1 MIPIVS
7 ALGGQFSSLIGGS
20 VVIEMVFSFPGI
32 GTYMMTAVSNRDYP
46 VIRSCVLI
54 LALFAAVMVLVTDLA
69 YAYLDPRIKAQY
81 ILKKAKKEEAA

>member
-1 MIPIVS
+1 
-7 ALGGQFSSLIGGS
+7 
-20 VVIEMVFSFPGI
+20 
-32 GTYMMTAVSNRDYP
+32 MMTAVSNRDYP

-81 ILKKAKKEEAA
+81 IVKKAKKEEAA